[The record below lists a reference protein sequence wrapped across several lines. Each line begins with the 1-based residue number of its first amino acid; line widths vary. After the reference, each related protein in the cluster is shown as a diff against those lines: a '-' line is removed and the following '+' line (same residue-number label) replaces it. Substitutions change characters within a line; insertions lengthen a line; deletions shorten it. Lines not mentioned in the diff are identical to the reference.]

1 MTASDYIRWFGD
13 LGAGDVA
20 SVGGKTASLGELH
33 SVLSQD
39 GVRVPEGFAI
49 TAQAYRD
56 ALAAAGAWTPLHQ
69 LLDGLDKS
77 DVDLLAERAA
87 AARKI
92 VYAATGGE
100 EIRRQIM
107 TAYLDLNKKCGEG
120 LSVAVRSSA
129 TAEDLPTA
137 SFAGQHDSYLNV
149 GGRRPWSRLA
159 GGVSPRSSPRGPS
172 AIAWTM
178 GSTTS
183 RWLCRW
189 RL

>member
-1 MTASDYIRWFGD
+1 MTVSDYIRWFGD

-39 GVRVPEGFAI
+39 GVKVPEGFAI

-100 EIRRQIM
+100 ELRRQIM
-107 TAYLDLNKKCGEG
+107 TAYLDLKKKCGEE
-120 LSVAVRSSA
+120 LVR
-129 TAEDLPTA
+129 
-137 SFAGQHDSYLNV
+137 
-149 GGRRPWSRLA
+149 RRPQF
-159 GGVSPRSSPRGPS
+159 GDG
-172 AIAWTM
+172 
-178 GSTTS
+178 
-183 RWLCRW
+183 
-189 RL
+189 